1 MIRRLVHN
9 AVGLTLFAGAAMA
22 QQTPAAK
29 TITFDDAV
37 SIALRENIG
46 VRQAQNAV
54 TLESASVRQSKLNL
68 LPDLKLNVSGANSVG
83 RNFDASAGRL
93 VDQNSQSV
101 NTGISSSVTLF
112 DGFRNLSNVKSAEL
126 GEKASAQSL
135 ERAKQTAVFTVAS
148 NFLSLV
154 TQQEQLK
161 VQEQALAALV
171 AQEEQIKKF
180 VDAGIRPISDLYQQQ
195 ASVASART
203 SLVET
208 QRALELAK
216 VDLIQT
222 LQLDPAGTYD
232 FAAPTVNDAAAVG
245 KSFQLDSLLA
255 RAQERRTD
263 LDAAET
269 RVAAAKQ
276 DVRAAGAGK
285 LPPVQLSAGYN
296 TGYNSAADAAFRDQL
311 DQRRGGS
318 LSLGVSIP
326 LFDRGAASV
335 AEQRAEIQA
344 ENARLDLSQQKQEV
358 ALQVRRAYLD
368 HQAAQ
373 QRLAAAEAQRKAAE
387 QALTAVRERYRVGA
401 ATLVELTQAQASAT
415 QANGALVSARY
426 NLVFQQALMAYYT
439 GDLQEGTV
447 KAALG

>member
-1 MIRRLVHN
+1 MIRRLVYN
-9 AVGLTLFAGAAMA
+9 AVGLTLAAGTAVA
-22 QQTPAAK
+22 QQAPR

-54 TLESASVRQSKLNL
+54 TLESASVRQSKLNM
-68 LPDLKLNVSGANSVG
+68 LPDLKLSVSGANSVG
-83 RNFDASAGRL
+83 RNFDATAGRL
-93 VDQNSQSV
+93 VDQNSHSV

-112 DGFRNLSNVKSAEL
+112 DGFRNVSTVKSAEL
-126 GEKASAQSL
+126 GEQASTQSL

-203 SLVET
+203 SLVEA

-255 RAQERRTD
+255 RAYERRTD

-269 RVAAAKQ
+269 RVDAAKQ
-276 DVRAAGAGK
+276 DVRAASAGK
-285 LPPVQLSAGYN
+285 LPTVSVSAGYS

-335 AEQRAEIQA
+335 SEQRAQIQA
-344 ENARLDLSQQKQEV
+344 DNARLSLEQQKQEV

-439 GDLQEGTV
+439 GDLQAGTV
-447 KAALG
+447 RESLG